1 MNERA
6 AMTQPR
12 ERSHDLRAPWR
23 LLSNSFSRRSGWVA
37 AAVGVLVV
45 AFAIPLLRRGITM
58 ADEGYLLLQSVDML
72 GGKVLYRDMDAFVT
86 PGAWLVLA
94 ALFKLVEPSVI
105 ASRIPV
111 LAGYLAMVGVSYRIV
126 AGLIDRRRGLL
137 TVVLLMACTV
147 WAFPAWTFAFYSP
160 YSVMFALA
168 ALERLL
174 TWRRLARNRDLL
186 WCGVLLGLSIIFKQN
201 YGVFAV
207 LGIVAGLVSIRVELR
222 QPAASALRGALA
234 DVVRVGI
241 GATLVGLPVL
251 GYFVYQGA
259 FPAMFRSLVIHPFE
273 FSGQHDIPYLDLAML
288 FKHQLLNSG
297 ADMMTYA
304 AQLIHRVPP
313 MTRWI
318 REIGLV
324 ERLHVILYW
333 APPVIFIIGTSLSVR
348 PAGTEPSEHPGRPV
362 NAGLLSTIAM
372 AAALFL
378 GVFPRADFNHLINV
392 YQPVIV
398 AGVVTTHELVRS
410 LPSSNPAWLRV
421 ALGAGRTAVGLFVI
435 VAVYWYFALI
445 HQFDTPVGG
454 KRGGVLVNG
463 PEATRIDYGLEVIEK
478 MSEKGSAVLTL
489 PDLAMFNFLTDRPMP
504 SPYYN
509 LYQHH
514 IAHDQ
519 GAAVVEGAEA
529 HRVQLALTR
538 YNNFF
543 SDRVGLRTYAPILAE
558 YLISHFELLFMV
570 GTEDYLV
577 LRRLPQPRPQ
587 LDERDLIDNCD
598 IPLGSRNAHTREHL
612 LFDVLY
618 QDPGTGIEMPAA
630 AVETRCHVRVPAD
643 GAELVVELGYRQPG
657 FIMKRGSLTTEIFA
671 EIDGELRR
679 LFRHVFP
686 VEANIP
692 GRYRFPPLDEFRVD
706 LSAYAGGE
714 VKLVLRTTRT
724 GQVVMDPFDFRGYGT
739 MWQNPRIIATGTR

>member
-6 AMTQPR
+6 ATTPPR
-12 ERSHDLRAPWR
+12 ERSRDLRAPWR
-23 LLSNSFSRRSGWVA
+23 LLSDSFSGRSGWIA
-37 AAVGVLVV
+37 AAVGLLVV
-45 AFAIPLLRRGITM
+45 AFVIPLLRRGITM

-111 LAGYLAMVGVSYRIV
+111 LVGYLAMIGVSYRIV
-126 AGLIDRRRGLL
+126 ASLTDRRSGLL
-137 TVVLLMACTV
+137 TAALLMAGTV

-174 TWRRLARNRDLL
+174 AWRRLGRNRDLL

-207 LGIVAGLVSIRVELR
+207 LGIVAGLVSIRIELR

-234 DVVRVGI
+234 DAVRVAG
-241 GATLVGLPVL
+241 GAALVGLPVV

-259 FPAMFRSLVIHPFE
+259 FPAMFRSLLIHPFE
-273 FSGQHDIPYLDLAML
+273 FSGQHDIPYLYPGELFRHGLLKGGVDML
-288 FKHQLLNSG
+288 
-297 ADMMTYA
+297 TYA
-304 AQLIHRVPP
+304 AQPVYRVPP
-313 MTRWI
+313 ITRWI

-333 APPVIFIIGTSLSVR
+333 APPVIFIVGASLSVR
-348 PAGTEPSEHPGRPV
+348 PAGTELSEHPGRPV
-362 NAGLLSTIAM
+362 DAGLLSTIAM

-398 AGVVTTHELVRS
+398 AGVVATHELVRN
-410 LPSSNPAWLRV
+410 LPNRHPAWLRV
-421 ALGAGRTAVGLFVI
+421 ALGAGRATVGLFVI

-463 PEATRIDYGLEVIEK
+463 PEATRVNYGLEVIEK

-489 PDLAMFNFLTDRPMP
+489 PDLAMFNFLADRPVP
-504 SPYYN
+504 SAYYN

-529 HRVQLALTR
+529 HRVQLAFTR

-558 YLISHFELLFMV
+558 YLITHFELLFSV

-577 LRRLPQPRPQ
+577 LRKLPQPRPQ
-587 LDERDLIDNCD
+587 LDERDLLGDCD
-598 IPLGSRNAHTREHL
+598 LSSGQQIAHTRSHL
-612 LFDVLY
+612 LFDSLY
-618 QDPGTGIEMPAA
+618 HNPGTGVEMPRA
-630 AVETRCHVRVPAD
+630 AVQTECRVRVPAQ

-657 FIMKRGSLTTEIFA
+657 FIMRRGSLTMEIFA

-679 LFRHVFP
+679 LFRHAFP
-686 VEANIP
+686 VVANIP

-706 LSAYAGGE
+706 LSAYAGEE

-739 MWQNPRIIATGTR
+739 MWQKPRIVATETR